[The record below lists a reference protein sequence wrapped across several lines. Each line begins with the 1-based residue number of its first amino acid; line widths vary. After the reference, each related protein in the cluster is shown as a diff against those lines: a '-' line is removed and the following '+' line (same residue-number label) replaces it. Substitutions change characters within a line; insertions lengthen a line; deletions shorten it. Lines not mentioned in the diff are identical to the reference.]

1 MLGKKASPAETAL
14 RQRLAD
20 PSSAVQ
26 IAAAEALG
34 RQGQAELAL
43 PVLERWLQTTNPPAA
58 ALQAA
63 NVLDRFGETARPV
76 LPAMRR
82 VLANSPSAQNETGR
96 TGEYPVRIL
105 ERITAVLEGKV
116 PPLVY
121 PAPKD

>member
-1 MLGKKASPAETAL
+1 MLGQKASPAETAL

-26 IAAAEALG
+26 IAVAEALG
-34 RQGQAELAL
+34 RQGQVEIAL
-43 PVLERWLQTTNPPAA
+43 PVLEHWLQTPNQPAA
-58 ALQAA
+58 ALQAT

-82 VLANSPSAQNETGR
+82 VLANATSAQNETGR
-96 TGEYPVRIL
+96 TGEYPLRIL
-105 ERITAVLEGKV
+105 ERSIAVLEGKV